1 MALKFI
7 FIVQFQKIFLN
18 FETIIFNLELKW
30 IV

>member
-7 FIVQFQKIFLN
+7 FIVQYQKIFLN

>member
-7 FIVQFQKIFLN
+7 FIVKFQKIFLN